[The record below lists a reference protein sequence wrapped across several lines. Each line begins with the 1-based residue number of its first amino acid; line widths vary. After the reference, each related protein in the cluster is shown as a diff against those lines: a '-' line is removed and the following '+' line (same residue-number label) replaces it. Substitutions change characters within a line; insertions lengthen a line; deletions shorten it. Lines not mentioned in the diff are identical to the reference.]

1 MNLASL
7 SQYSKHKDGTYVSF
21 QMDGNTRALLDR
33 FVEINL
39 GLAERVASSTYHI
52 TVIYSRTP
60 VPAAEDYS
68 GNSTAVASAVAYE
81 VFPTKDGD
89 KCLVLR
95 INSAEASTL
104 NNHLTKLG
112 ATSDYDEYKP
122 HVTIAYNAEMPEDLT
137 ILPLP
142 QFPLVFDRIEVEP
155 LDPLYVPSNN

>member
-21 QMDGNTRALLDR
+21 QMDEHTRALLDN
-33 FVEINL
+33 FVEMNL
-39 GLAERVASSTYHI
+39 GLAERVAASTYHI

-68 GNSTAVASAVAYE
+68 GKATAVANPVAYE
-81 VFPTKDGD
+81 VFQTKDAG

-95 INSAEASTL
+95 INSTEASAL
-104 NNHLTKLG
+104 NTQLVKLG

-122 HVTIAYNAEMPEDLT
+122 HVTIAYNTEMPEDLST
-137 ILPLP
+137 LPLP
-142 QFPLVFDRIEVEP
+142 QFPLVFDQIQVEA
-155 LDPLYVPSNN
+155 LDPVFVPSNN